1 MVLPRHERL
10 TRAVVSLLE
19 NMLIEKKI
27 EYLSVTG
34 RTKTLESALEKI
46 NRKKYGDAEDRLTD
60 LSGVRVITYL
70 ESQVTE
76 ATDTIRLLFDVDEK
90 NSLDRSRVL
99 GSDKMGYRSAHFV
112 CTLGKAR
119 EGLPEYEMLG
129 QLKFEIQV
137 RTVLQHAWAEL
148 AHDRSFKFGPGLA
161 GNKT

>member
-1 MVLPRHERL
+1 
-10 TRAVVSLLE
+10 
-19 NMLIEKKI
+19 MLIEKKI

-99 GSDKMGYRSAHFV
+99 GSDKDIDQHTLFV
-112 CTLGKAR
+112 HSGRLGKDCRNTRCSA
-119 EGLPEYEMLG
+119 
-129 QLKFEIQV
+129 
-137 RTVLQHAWAEL
+137 
-148 AHDRSFKFGPGLA
+148 S
-161 GNKT
+161 